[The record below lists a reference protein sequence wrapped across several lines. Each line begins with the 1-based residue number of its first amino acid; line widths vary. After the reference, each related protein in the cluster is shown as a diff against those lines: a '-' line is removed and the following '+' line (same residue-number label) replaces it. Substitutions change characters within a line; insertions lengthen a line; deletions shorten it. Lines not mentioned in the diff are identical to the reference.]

1 MISKVLNFIHAIPHP
16 STAENF
22 GARWTLYES
31 GGGSPELLAAPSTG
45 PYQVLQE
52 GTKRWPLYAKHCVM
66 GFTCRILFNPHN
78 IHSTEEPLRLR
89 PIIHTSSHNQR
100 FKPRSVL
107 LQFASNLLDHRAAV
121 HKTDFYFFLVVM
133 LFSITFSN
141 FQLQRHCH
149 HWWLFK
155 GKVLVVW
162 RQSGSHDQQK

>member
-66 GFTCRILFNPHN
+66 GLRVESHLILTTPTPQMRHWD
-78 IHSTEEPLRLR
+78 
-89 PIIHTSSHNQR
+89 
-100 FKPRSVL
+100 
-107 LQFASNLLDHRAAV
+107 LDR
-121 HKTDFYFFLVVM
+121 
-133 LFSITFSN
+133 
-141 FQLQRHCH
+141 
-149 HWWLFK
+149 
-155 GKVLVVW
+155 
-162 RQSGSHDQQK
+162 